1 MMKKIAF
8 LRYIHVI
15 GGQQHAQRQRR
26 YRQFLLTMQI
36 TQGIT
41 GTT

>member
-26 YRQFLLTMQI
+26 YRQFCLCKYSGYHRNNI
-36 TQGIT
+36 
-41 GTT
+41 